1 MAMKNLLLTLALVL
15 LAMGCAKSS
24 KDIRAQYVSP
34 LEYKDYDCDQIVAE
48 MRRLSRR
55 VAEIGGSVDKTASGD
70 KVTMSVGLLV
80 FPPLLF
86 LLDGDNAE
94 AQEYGRLKGEYEALQ
109 AAATQKKC
117 AMSPSK

>member
-86 LLDGDNAE
+86 LLDGDNVE